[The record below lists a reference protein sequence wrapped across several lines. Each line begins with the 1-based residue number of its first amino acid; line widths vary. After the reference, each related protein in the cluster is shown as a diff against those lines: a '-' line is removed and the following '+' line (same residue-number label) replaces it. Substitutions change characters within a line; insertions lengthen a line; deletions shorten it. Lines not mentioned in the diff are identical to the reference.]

1 MKKAWCLLMLL
12 LMLAGCGEAPVPA
25 PGSDGPSRP
34 QPIPPRTDAVT
45 RAVMVDGEL
54 YYDTGEVITVGRCGV
69 MDGRI
74 TSTVEQNELP
84 AQDGQSNFGI
94 GWEYQWVGPYNFDI
108 PMEDG
113 WRRFQREIPACD
125 FAEEQAAV
133 DAAAPGVRTGD
144 FVCGGEEKAPTAQD
158 AIQLARQ
165 ECAQEY
171 DAVEIAFDA
180 QEQLWRVYFSL
191 DGSAGGDATVWLSTD
206 GVTRLVVCGE

>member
-34 QPIPPRTDAVT
+34 QPNRPRTDAVT

-74 TSTVEQNELP
+74 ASTVEQNELP
-84 AQDGQSNFGI
+84 TQDGQSNFGI

-144 FVCGGEEKAPTAQD
+144 FVCGG
-158 AIQLARQ
+158 
-165 ECAQEY
+165 
-171 DAVEIAFDA
+171 
-180 QEQLWRVYFSL
+180 
-191 DGSAGGDATVWLSTD
+191 
-206 GVTRLVVCGE
+206 

>member
-133 DAAAPGVRTGD
+133 DAAAPGSEQGILSAAGKRKPPLRRMPSNWPGRSARRNTMPSRSPLTHRSS
-144 FVCGGEEKAPTAQD
+144 CGGCISPGTG
-158 AIQLARQ
+158 RP
-165 ECAQEY
+165 
-171 DAVEIAFDA
+171 AV
-180 QEQLWRVYFSL
+180 
-191 DGSAGGDATVWLSTD
+191 T
-206 GVTRLVVCGE
+206 